1 MSDSSQGWQQPPS
14 QSAGATD
21 VVTQLQNIVL
31 KLNGLID
38 AVKGRVVSG
47 TFTLTAGVTT
57 VVPQPAV
64 QSLSTITLIPTN
76 AAATVTTLRPFV
88 SSRIPG
94 TSFTI
99 TTVGAAGTET
109 FSYTI
114 NTPT

>member
-1 MSDSSQGWQQPPS
+1 MSMSDQPFQPPS
-14 QSAGATD
+14 QSAGLTD
-21 VVTQLQNIVL
+21 VVTQLQGIISQLRSLVVT
-31 KLNGLID
+31 IS
-38 AVKGRVVSG
+38 GRVVSG
-47 TFTLTAGVTT
+47 TLTLTAGATT

-64 QSLSTITLIPTN
+64 QSLSTITLVPTN
-76 AAATVTTLRPFV
+76 LSATATTLRPFV

-109 FSYTI
+109 FAYTI